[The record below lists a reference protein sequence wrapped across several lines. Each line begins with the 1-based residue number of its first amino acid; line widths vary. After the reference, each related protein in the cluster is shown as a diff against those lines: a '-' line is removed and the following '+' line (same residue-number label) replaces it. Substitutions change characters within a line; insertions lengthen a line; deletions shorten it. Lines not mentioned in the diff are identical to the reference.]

1 MGPMKKI
8 LLGALALVLVVVVL
22 GGLYVAHLAKRLNNL
37 EFREELTATARE
49 TLGTAVRIDDMQVAL
64 LSGVTLKGVA
74 VANPKPFEGDLVTV
88 DSFVLRYKLLPLL
101 QGRVDVE
108 QLSLEKP
115 ALRLLM
121 DEKGAYN
128 YEKLMP
134 TAEGEPKPA
143 AAAEPTAGGAA
154 VPLDIVLKDLSV
166 SDASLSMADA
176 TKATLMSVE
185 DLDFK
190 SAFRVSGGVTE
201 GRGQA
206 TIALANMGDALFLR
220 DIKAPLSIT
229 KEAMKLGPLDAS
241 VAGGHTGGELTVH
254 LQKFRFETSLDLS
267 GVSVKTLL
275 QEAQAAA
282 AVSGTLVGQAKFEGT
297 AGLET
302 MKGSGGAEVKDCKIE
317 DAKVLTLLSKVL
329 QVPDLAHPEFDDC
342 RVEFTMDGYR
352 LKTPVVSLKSKA
364 MQLVG
369 GGTMN
374 LETSKLDY
382 DMNLALSSAFLEK
395 IPVQELRAA
404 FKPREDGLSA
414 VDFKIFGTSD
424 NPQTDLTRNIGKAAA
439 VAGAKTGVNKLL
451 KKKIF

>member
-1 MGPMKKI
+1 MKKI

-22 GGLYVAHLAKRLNNL
+22 GGLYVAHLAKRLNTP

-49 TLGTAVRIDDMQVAL
+49 TLGTDVRIDDMQVAL

-74 VANPKPFEGDLVTV
+74 VANPKPFEGDLVTA

-134 TAEGEPKPA
+134 AEGEPA
-143 AAAEPTAGGAA
+143 ATAEPSASGAG

-176 TKATLMSVE
+176 AKATLMSVD

-201 GRGQA
+201 GNGQA
-206 TIALANMGDALFLR
+206 TIALANLGDALFLR
-220 DIKAPLSIT
+220 DISAPLSIT

-275 QEAQAAA
+275 QEAKSAA

-329 QVPDLAHPEFDDC
+329 QVPDLAQPEFEDC

-352 LKTPVVSLKSKA
+352 LKTPVVSLKGKA

-369 GGTMN
+369 QGTMN

-382 DMNLALSSAFLEK
+382 DMNLALSTALLEK
-395 IPVQELRAA
+395 IPAKELRAA

-424 NPQTDLTRNIGKAAA
+424 NPQTDLAKNIGKAAA
-439 VAGAKTGVNKLL
+439 TEAAKSGVNKLL